1 MTDAA
6 PQPAATAPAAEAPR
20 RRRRSAGVNLK
31 SETRQVRALVSAR
44 LLPEDKARIDAK
56 AAAQGDGPSTYV
68 ARLILEDLGEPVAK
82 SARGKFPPPSTAR
95 ADAAALSAAI
105 GRATGALIQFAQAVR
120 QETAH
125 RDMRLHTQAEEAL
138 TLLRRLH
145 PQVAEA
151 AHAFRRRTG

>member
-1 MTDAA
+1 MTDAT

-44 LLPEDKARIDAK
+44 LLPEDKERLDLR
-56 AAAQGDGPSTYV
+56 AAALGVGPSTHV
-68 ARLILEDLGEPVAK
+68 ARLILDDLGEPVAK
-82 SARGKFPPPSTAR
+82 SPRGKFSPPSTAK

-120 QETAH
+120 QETPH
-125 RDMRLHTQAEEAL
+125 QDMRLHAQAEEAL
-138 TLLRRLH
+138 TLLRQLH

-151 AHAFRRRTG
+151 ANAFRRRTG